1 MQTVMPARAPRID
14 DVGSTVAAGAGHA
27 ESDGTTA
34 PLRRPA
40 DRIALAHSDPA
51 RFRTAAFFSRSR
63 AAAAIKRALDL
74 IAATVLLV
82 LTAPLTLLVAVWI
95 KLHDGGPVLFRQ
107 TRVGRHGA
115 IFVLRKFRSMRVDAE
130 ADTGPVWAQA
140 DDPRVT
146 TVGRWMRPLGIDEI
160 PQVWNVLR
168 GEMSFVGPRPE
179 RPEFVRTLEAAI
191 PHYRHRHA
199 VRPGITGWAQVNF
212 PYGATVEDA
221 RRKLEYDLYYLER
234 ACVRMDLAIIL
245 RTGRQTLSG
254 WRGR

>member
-1 MQTVMPARAPRID
+1 MQRLMPARASRID
-14 DVGSTVAAGAGHA
+14 DVGSSVPAGTRHPDG
-27 ESDGTTA
+27 DGTTA
-34 PLRRPA
+34 YGRVA
-40 DRIALAHSDPA
+40 GDRIALAHVDPA
-51 RFRTAAFFSRSR
+51 RVGTSAFLSRSR
-63 AAAAIKRALDL
+63 AAAAVKRTLDL

-82 LTAPLTLLVAVWI
+82 LTAPLSLLVAVWI

-107 TRVGRHGA
+107 TRVGRHSA
-115 IFVLRKFRSMRVDAE
+115 PFVLRKFRSMRVDAE
-130 ADTGPVWAQA
+130 ASTGPVWAQA

-191 PHYRHRHA
+191 PCYRHRHA

-221 RRKLEYDLYYLER
+221 RHKLEYDLYYLEH
-234 ACVRMDLAIIL
+234 ASVRMDLAIML
-245 RTGRQTLSG
+245 RTGRLALSG
-254 WRGR
+254 WRSR